1 MILSLKKSLL
11 VIYKILRLFVNT
23 FTTDDKYS
31 RLNRDNL
38 TQLIHMK
45 LCQKKIFFGI
55 LLVVFW
61 KLNQISNNLK
71 KRLPH
76 SEYISEITDS
86 QKRG

>member
-45 LCQKKIFFGI
+45 LCQKKFFFRHFACGVLEI
-55 LLVVFW
+55 
-61 KLNQISNNLK
+61 KSNFQQFEK
-71 KRLPH
+71 K
-76 SEYISEITDS
+76 ITS
-86 QKRG
+86 

>member
-38 TQLIHMK
+38 TQLIDMK
-45 LCQKKIFFGI
+45 LCQKKNFFRHFACGVLEI
-55 LLVVFW
+55 
-61 KLNQISNNLK
+61 KSNFQEFEK
-71 KRLPH
+71 K
-76 SEYISEITDS
+76 ITS
-86 QKRG
+86 